1 MEVLDGSARAATD
14 PMRGLH
20 FDQLAEDDLLG
31 GLFGNLT
38 EHGRRRWLMII
49 EAATRHTPA
58 ASYRG
63 ATGVFGGEQ
72 SATRCHNCVR
82 REALPDNGAYDIT
95 EYQADV
101 ASLSAYRRTWLVD
114 HWTYQQPEDQLT
126 SARPIGVD
134 RTDNDKTTIEREHV
148 GIGAVLEECLER
160 MPTMFSDSDDQH
172 LVIISQN
179 PASDAAVDIALD
191 GRADVGYQVLCWAVR
206 QHWHSQHIAAHQQ
219 AKNL

>member
-1 MEVLDGSARAATD
+1 MEVLNGSARATTD
-14 PMRGLH
+14 PVRGLH
-20 FDQLAEDDLLG
+20 FDQLTENDLLG

-38 EHGRRRWLMII
+38 EHSGRRWLMII
-49 EAATRHTPA
+49 EAAARHAPA
-58 ASYRG
+58 AGYRST
-63 ATGVFGGEQ
+63 TGVFGGEQ
-72 SATRCHNCVR
+72 SSTRCHNCVR
-82 REALPDNGAYDIT
+82 REALPDNGLYDIT

-101 ASLSAYRRTWLVD
+101 ASLSPYCGTWLVD

-126 SARPIGVD
+126 STRPVGVD
-134 RTDNDKTTIEREHV
+134 RTDDDKATIEREHV

-160 MPTMFSDSDDQH
+160 VPTMFSVADDQH

-191 GRADVGYQVLCWAVR
+191 GRADVGYQILCWAVR

-219 AKNL
+219 AKYL